1 MVWGLPLQ
9 AEPETS
15 PDIPR
20 SHQGIS
26 VSTLNCSV
34 QINLFCIAAQ
44 DGAKAK
50 EYARFCRLRP
60 PFPCRPW
67 QGEWVACMRVTELA
81 RGRTL
86 SDTDSFIE
94 EVTEE
99 VRREKLFGMMRR
111 YGWIPILLVVLLVAG
126 AAYNEYRKASIRSAA
141 EAAGDSILAA
151 MDGADAATRESA
163 LNTLDQTGSSGPV
176 IALLAAGEAL
186 NANDPEGAAAALKAI
201 ADDTS
206 QPALYRDLATLKWV
220 ILSTAQTAPAD
231 RITALTPLTAAG
243 APFRVLA
250 EEQIA
255 LAEIEQGE
263 TAAALTRLRAL
274 MEDNE
279 ASQGLQRRVSQLIV
293 ALGGEVA
300 PA

>member
-1 MVWGLPLQ
+1 
-9 AEPETS
+9 
-15 PDIPR
+15 
-20 SHQGIS
+20 
-26 VSTLNCSV
+26 
-34 QINLFCIAAQ
+34 
-44 DGAKAK
+44 
-50 EYARFCRLRP
+50 
-60 PFPCRPW
+60 
-67 QGEWVACMRVTELA
+67 MRVTELA

-201 ADDTS
+201 ANDTS

-231 RITALTPLTAAG
+231 RITTLTPLTAAG

>member
-1 MVWGLPLQ
+1 
-9 AEPETS
+9 
-15 PDIPR
+15 
-20 SHQGIS
+20 
-26 VSTLNCSV
+26 
-34 QINLFCIAAQ
+34 
-44 DGAKAK
+44 
-50 EYARFCRLRP
+50 
-60 PFPCRPW
+60 
-67 QGEWVACMRVTELA
+67 MRVTELA

-201 ADDTS
+201 ANDAS

>member
-1 MVWGLPLQ
+1 
-9 AEPETS
+9 
-15 PDIPR
+15 
-20 SHQGIS
+20 
-26 VSTLNCSV
+26 
-34 QINLFCIAAQ
+34 
-44 DGAKAK
+44 
-50 EYARFCRLRP
+50 
-60 PFPCRPW
+60 
-67 QGEWVACMRVTELA
+67 
-81 RGRTL
+81 L

-111 YGWIPILLVVLLVAG
+111 YGWIPVLLVVLLVAG
-126 AAYNEYRKASIRSAA
+126 AAYNEYRKASNRSAA
-141 EAAGDSILAA
+141 EAAGDAILAA
-151 MDGADAATRESA
+151 MDGADAAARESA
-163 LNTLDQTGSSGPV
+163 LNTLDQTGASGPV

-186 NANDPEGAAAALKAI
+186 STDDPEGAAAALKAI
-201 ADDTS
+201 ADDAS

-220 ILSTAQTAPAD
+220 ILNAGQSDPAT

-255 LAEIEQGE
+255 LAEIERGE

-274 MEDNE
+274 LEDNE